1 MRLSPP
7 RLSLITITGVG
18 RSGEARYRPA
28 SSNTSSGDHW
38 AQLTVITG
46 GASYAYN
53 PAGNDTIS
61 GLGDGAY
68 WDAGTHTVVIRKGQN
83 VLQVIDEVPV
93 NLSASPDLVTA
104 YRQAAQALATKIL
117 SHV

>member
-1 MRLSPP
+1 MS
-7 RLSLITITGVG
+7 
-18 RSGEARYRPA
+18 AQK
-28 SSNTSSGDHW
+28 
-38 AQLTVITG
+38 QLTVITG
-46 GASYAYN
+46 GASYAFN

-61 GLGDGAY
+61 GLGGGAY

-93 NLSASPDLVTA
+93 NLSASPDLLAA

-117 SHV
+117 NHG